1 MSRFIIIL
9 CLCLFTPQVFS
20 QAFLQTPVEGK
31 QGQDWIIV
39 NYVDWEVTS
48 FKDHNCGSKSYDG
61 HQGTDFAI
69 RSFKQMDSGVNVLA
83 AASGRITFI
92 NDGEFDRETEGDV
105 VKKLGNY
112 VAIRHANKYFTYYGH
127 LKKNSITVNEGDSV
141 EVGDIIGQV
150 GSSGNSTDAHLH
162 FELWYD
168 STSVVDPFK
177 GACGNPTSL
186 WITPEDYDTSV
197 GTFESGIILQ
207 NNLGINDL
215 RERNTTLNRPFT
227 IAPSS
232 DSSLN
237 FWSHLYGLRA
247 GKELSLT
254 WYTPDNTEWFNYT
267 FTLDQDYWYYYYW
280 SFINHQDLAEG
291 TWNVRLDYD
300 GTEVASET
308 FLVTKTANVSKLAR
322 QNNCKAYSSQR
333 LRELKNDQS
342 INLRV
347 TNALGKEVEINAITS
362 GVYFIQI
369 VDQDNHCTLKRYVH

>member
-1 MSRFIIIL
+1 M
-9 CLCLFTPQVFS
+9 
-20 QAFLQTPVEGK
+20 
-31 QGQDWIIV
+31 
-39 NYVDWEVTS
+39 
-48 FKDHNCGSKSYDG
+48 
-61 HQGTDFAI
+61 
-69 RSFKQMDSGVNVLA
+69 
-83 AASGRITFI
+83 
-92 NDGEFDRETEGDV
+92 
-105 VKKLGNY
+105 
-112 VAIRHANKYFTYYGH
+112 
-127 LKKNSITVNEGDSV
+127 
-141 EVGDIIGQV
+141 
-150 GSSGNSTDAHLH
+150 
-162 FELWYD
+162 
-168 STSVVDPFK
+168 DPFK

-186 WITPEDYDTSV
+186 WVIPEDYDTSV

-207 NNLGINDL
+207 NDLKINDL
-215 RERNTTLNRPFT
+215 RERNTTLNRPFA

-254 WYTPDNTEWFNYT
+254 WYTPDNIEWFNYT

-280 SFINHQDLAEG
+280 SFINHQDLTEG
-291 TWNVRLDYD
+291 TWNVLLDYD

-333 LRELKNDQS
+333 LLELKNDQS

-347 TNALGKEVEINAITS
+347 TNALGKEVEINAITK

-369 VDQDNHCTLKRYVH
+369 VNQDNHCTLKRYVH